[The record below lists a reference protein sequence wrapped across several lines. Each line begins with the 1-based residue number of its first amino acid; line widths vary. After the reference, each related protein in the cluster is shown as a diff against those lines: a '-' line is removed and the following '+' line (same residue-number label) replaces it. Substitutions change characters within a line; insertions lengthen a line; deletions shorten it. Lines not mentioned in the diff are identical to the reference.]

1 MVNNSSRYLIDTHI
15 FVWAMEE
22 SKLLPKSIKNKI
34 IDPNNEIFVSVASIW
49 EIVIK
54 RNLKKIRI
62 AFDIETSIG
71 KAGIQVLAIET
82 SHALKTEKL
91 PPHHKDPFDRMLVAQ
106 AIVEK
111 LIIITLDEKIKK
123 YDVKILN

>member
-1 MVNNSSRYLIDTHI
+1 MRNNFLLDTHI
-15 FVWAMEE
+15 FVWAMEG
-22 SKLLPKSIKNKI
+22 SKLLPESIKNKI
-34 IDPNNEIFVSVASIW
+34 ADPNNKIFVSVASIW

-54 RNLKKIRI
+54 RNLKKIKV

-71 KAGIQVLAIET
+71 KAGIEVLAIEA
-82 SHALKTEKL
+82 SHALETEKL

-111 LIIITLDEKIKK
+111 LMIITEDEKIKK
-123 YDVKILN
+123 YDVSVLA